1 MSSSP
6 RAAPDGPRILA
17 QYTGAVPRPVA
28 LITGPTSGIGEGFA
42 RRYAADGY
50 DLVLVSRD
58 ADRLKALAAE
68 LSNEGGR
75 NVEVLPADLAD
86 AAGRDTVAE
95 RLAAGVDVL
104 VNNAGIG
111 TSGEFWTAD
120 PDLLQRQLDVNVTAI
135 MQLTR
140 AALPAMIDN
149 GAGTIIN
156 VSSVAGLLSGRGS
169 TYSASK
175 AYVVSFTEGL
185 AVGLRGT
192 GVGIHVVC
200 PGYVHTEFHDRAGI
214 DMTSLPSFM
223 WLEVDDVVRETLA
236 EVARGNVLIIPGLQY
251 KVITTATRMVPRTLS
266 RAATSIFGRGRGR
279 T

>member
-1 MSSSP
+1 MP
-6 RAAPDGPRILA
+6 RR
-17 QYTGAVPRPVA
+17 VA

-50 DLVLVSRD
+50 DVVLVSRD
-58 ADRLKALAAE
+58 ADRLNQLAAE
-68 LSNEGGR
+68 LSNEGGC
-75 NVEVLPADLAD
+75 NAEVLSADLAD
-86 AAGRDTVAE
+86 AAGRDKVAE
-95 RLAAGVDVL
+95 RLASGDISVL
-104 VNNAGIG
+104 VNNAGFG

-120 PDLLQRQLDVNVTAI
+120 PAQLQRQLDVNVTAI

-140 AALPAMIDN
+140 AALPAMIDKA
-149 GAGTIIN
+149 AGTVIN

-185 AVGLRGT
+185 AVGGCGAPASGYT
-192 GVGIHVVC
+192 SC
-200 PGYVHTEFHDRAGI
+200 APGYVHTEFHDRAGI

-236 EVARGNVLIIPGLQY
+236 EVARGNTLIIPGLQY
-251 KVITTATRMVPRTLS
+251 KVITTVSRMVPRTLA
-266 RAATSIFGRGRGR
+266 RAATSVFGRGRGR